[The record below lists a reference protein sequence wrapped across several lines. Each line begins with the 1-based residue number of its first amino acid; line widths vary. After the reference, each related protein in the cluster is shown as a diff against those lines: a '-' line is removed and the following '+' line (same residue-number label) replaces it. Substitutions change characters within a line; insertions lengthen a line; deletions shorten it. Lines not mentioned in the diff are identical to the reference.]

1 MHAIFGL
8 SVDERDTFGLVGCMV
23 EPGFG
28 FADFELFPQAE
39 LILQFPQHDAII
51 YNMAFKTSN

>member
-8 SVDERDTFGLVGCMV
+8 SVDERNTFRLVGYML
-23 EPGFG
+23 ELGFE
-28 FADFELFPQAE
+28 FLIFELFTQAE

-51 YNMAFKTSN
+51 YNMAFKTIN